1 MTPCSIPYGDILVKS
16 AGWETPA
23 DFRCRKPEFAAY
35 LDANAAYDQ
44 RQRMGKM
51 YWVIHNKRTA
61 GYMVLTM
68 DSMGREKQSL
78 LGIDSYGNIPALL
91 VASLATDARYER
103 RGIATSLLSHATKI
117 ADGLASKV
125 GCRVVL
131 CNAEHDV
138 VEFYERRGFVKISE
152 DADYVPMYF
161 DLGAASDTAIA

>member
-1 MTPCSIPYGDILVKS
+1 MRS

-44 RQRMGKM
+44 RQRMEKM
-51 YWVIHNKRTA
+51 YWAIHNKRIV

-103 RGIATSLLSHATKI
+103 RGIATSLRRTPRRLQT
-117 ADGLASKV
+117 GWPRRL
-125 GCRVVL
+125 
-131 CNAEHDV
+131 DV
-138 VEFYERRGFVKISE
+138 V
-152 DADYVPMYF
+152 
-161 DLGAASDTAIA
+161 